1 MCAYTKIVV
10 RAIFLV
16 FFSWRFSPTNWYGK
30 ELATSTNGIFIW
42 NNSFLKQIISL
53 GIAQKVHIKLS
64 SLPSFLDF
72 KGLAILLFNSN
83 VYSLK
88 ASTLSEERGFPQAI
102 DAISNFEAR
111 ASGSS
116 SGVAYCHLQ
125 HFISIC
131 IIYGEIVSN
140 RLSSPDKYEIIL
152 DLYIWEKIILL
163 K

>member
-1 MCAYTKIVV
+1 M
-10 RAIFLV
+10 
-16 FFSWRFSPTNWYGK
+16 
-30 ELATSTNGIFIW
+30 
-42 NNSFLKQIISL
+42 
-53 GIAQKVHIKLS
+53 HIKLS

-116 SGVAYCHLQ
+116 SGVVGGGVGTGVNAKKLFHGIMLI
-125 HFISIC
+125 F
-131 IIYGEIVSN
+131 
-140 RLSSPDKYEIIL
+140 LTK
-152 DLYIWEKIILL
+152 L
-163 K
+163 KQIG